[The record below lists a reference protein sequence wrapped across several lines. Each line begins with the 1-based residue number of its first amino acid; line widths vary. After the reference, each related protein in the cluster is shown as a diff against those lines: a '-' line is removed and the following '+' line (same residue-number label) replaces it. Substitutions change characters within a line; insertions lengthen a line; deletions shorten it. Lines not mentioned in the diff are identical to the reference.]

1 MIIVSQ
7 DRLSVIN
14 FNNIVLLDGN
24 VDEHPQELIA
34 AFGNDQGV
42 PIGKFKDDERLK
54 EVLDEFR
61 KAYFDGKPT
70 FYVPKE

>member
-1 MIIVSQ
+1 MLIFSQ

-14 FNNIVLLDGN
+14 FNNIFLLDGN
-24 VDEHPQELIA
+24 VDEQPQELIV
-34 AFGNDQGV
+34 AFGNGKGLTL
-42 PIGKFKDDERLK
+42 GKFKDDDRVK

-61 KAYFDGKPT
+61 KAYFDGKLA